1 MFLRTVLR
9 EAFIALSRHWI
20 RSVLTILGI
29 AVGVG
34 AFICVVAIGN
44 AGTGKLEDQLQS
56 LGDNFIWVEAG
67 SRTRG
72 GIRLGSRGTRSLVLA
87 DANAIVEQ
95 VPLIKS
101 MSPNV
106 DGHLRVIYGG
116 ENWSTMYRGVTPEF
130 LEIRRWAMRR
140 GSFFTAMDVEADVP
154 VCVLGQTVVDNL
166 FGEEDPVGK
175 TIRGQS
181 LPCTVVGVFQRKG
194 LSATGQD
201 QDDFVVMPITTV
213 QKRITGQFWLD
224 DIFLSAVSREAMP
237 EATRQIMGLLRERHH
252 LNATEDDDFNVRR
265 PEDVIQAQIAT
276 SRIMTLL
283 MASVAS
289 LSLMVGGIGIMNIML
304 VSVTLRTREIG
315 VRLAVGATERD
326 IQAQFLSEAVALS
339 LLGGLF
345 GLAAGVVSSAVVE
358 NLFQFPTKLT
368 PQVCDRW
375 AVRGRRRN
383 CLWLLP
389 RAQSL
394 AAGSHSGLAVRV
406 ARASVRCRR
415 VVRWSDRTSAEEF
428 SALKNRRTVGS
439 RHAGPECGC
448 NGELRCG
455 HRFVELQNS
464 PAVHVVGNLLSGT
477 AAVLRA
483 LPVLRG

>member
-1 MFLRTVLR
+1 
-9 EAFIALSRHWI
+9 
-20 RSVLTILGI
+20 
-29 AVGVG
+29 
-34 AFICVVAIGN
+34 
-44 AGTGKLEDQLQS
+44 
-56 LGDNFIWVEAG
+56 
-67 SRTRG
+67 
-72 GIRLGSRGTRSLVLA
+72 
-87 DANAIVEQ
+87 
-95 VPLIKS
+95 
-101 MSPNV
+101 
-106 DGHLRVIYGG
+106 
-116 ENWSTMYRGVTPEF
+116 
-130 LEIRRWAMRR
+130 
-140 GSFFTAMDVEADVP
+140 
-154 VCVLGQTVVDNL
+154 
-166 FGEEDPVGK
+166 
-175 TIRGQS
+175 
-181 LPCTVVGVFQRKG
+181 
-194 LSATGQD
+194 
-201 QDDFVVMPITTV
+201 MPITTV